1 MSPHQESKRGR
12 WRVPGTHWTLLP
24 AIVLLAGLCQG
35 AVLHAQEDTSSRWEQ
50 VARSVTIYRDP
61 WGVPHIFGPTDSSV
75 VFGHLYAQAED
86 NFWQVEENFILATGR
101 GAEVHG
107 EKSLPEDILVRALEI
122 RRLSIEEYER
132 SSPSLRKLCDA
143 FAGGL
148 NYFLEKNPGIKP
160 RLLKRFEPW
169 HVFAFCRY
177 GLYVQFVLRKAGV
190 RGRDA
195 QGALQELPP
204 ENSQGSNMWALA
216 PSRSTTG
223 HALLF
228 INPHQPF
235 FGAGQFYEAHLH
247 SEEGL
252 NISGASFF
260 GSLMPTLGHNEK
272 LGWSHTVNYPDIA
285 DLYVETFDRP
295 GKPLE
300 YRWGKGYRKA
310 REWSEELK
318 VDTPEGMR
326 TRRFL
331 FRKTHHGP
339 IVGSRGGKPTTLR
352 LARFEEGGQIAQWYA
367 MSRSS
372 SMAEFRKAVSRLAIP
387 MFNVMYA
394 DREGNIFYL
403 YNAAVPRRAAGFN
416 WSEPVDGSDPRTEW
430 KGYHPIEELP
440 QLLNPPGGFLQ
451 NCNQTPFKTT
461 NGNNPRPEDFPA
473 YMVTEKDNP
482 RGKISR
488 RLLSRPDSFSLDSLC
503 EAAFDTTVLVAEE
516 SIPGIVRAWEGIRRT
531 EKRRAKR
538 LEAPVAELKNWDR
551 VARIDSTAMTLFAIW
566 AELGK
571 FKLDP
576 RKDPRGALRNLH
588 KAVTGLRWYFGTWH
602 VPWGEIN
609 RLQRVPPG
617 SSIKFSDSEP
627 SLPIAGGPGWLGMVF
642 NFYARREE
650 GQKKRYGVAG
660 HSYVSVVSFGPA
672 TRARSIL
679 VFGQNADP
687 ASLHYFDQAKLYA
700 QKKFKPALFTREEI
714 EKNSKRVYHPG
725 EMTGKKQR

>member
-1 MSPHQESKRGR
+1 M
-12 WRVPGTHWTLLP
+12 TLIPEREAARCPVSEDRRMLLA
-24 AIVLLAGLCQG
+24 AILLLAGILPG
-35 AVLHAQEDTSSRWEQ
+35 PMLSAQQESSSRWDQ
-50 VARSVTIYRDP
+50 VARSVTIYRDA

-86 NFWQVEENFILATGR
+86 NFWQLEENFILATGR

-107 EKSLPEDILVRALEI
+107 EKSLPADILVRALEI

-132 SSPSLRKLCDA
+132 SSPALRELCDA

-148 NYFLEKNPGIKP
+148 NYFLAKNPGVKP

-195 QGALQELPP
+195 QGALKELPP

-216 PSRSTTG
+216 PSRSATG
-223 HALLF
+223 HAMLF

-260 GSLMPTLGHNEK
+260 GSLVPTLGHNEK

-285 DLYVETFDRP
+285 DLYIETFDSP

-300 YRWGKGYRKA
+300 YRWGDTYRKA
-310 REWSEELK
+310 VEWSEELG
-318 VDTPEGMR
+318 VQTPGGLEK
-326 TRRFL
+326 RRFV

-339 IVGSRGGKPTTLR
+339 VIGTRSGKPATLR

-367 MSRSS
+367 MARSS

-403 YNAAVPRRAAGFN
+403 YNAAVPRRAEEFN
-416 WSEPVDGSDPRTEW
+416 WSQPVDGSDPRTEW
-430 KGYHPIEELP
+430 KGYHSIDELP

-461 NGNNPRPEDFPA
+461 NATNPRPEEFPP
-473 YMVTEKDNP
+473 YMVTEEDNL

-488 RLLSRPDSFSLDSLC
+488 RLLSGPGKFSLDSLC
-503 EAAFDTTVLVAEE
+503 EAAFDTTVLLAEE
-516 SIPGIVRAWEGIRRT
+516 TIPGIVRAWERIRRSD
-531 EKRRAKR
+531 KRLAKR
-538 LEAPVAELKNWDR
+538 LEAPVAELKKWDR
-551 VARIDSTAMTLFAIW
+551 VARVDSSTMTLFAIW
-566 AELGK
+566 AELGQ

-576 RKDPRGALRNLH
+576 RKDPRGALRNLQ

-609 RLQRVPPG
+609 RLQRIPPG
-617 SSIKFSDSEP
+617 SDRKFSDTEP
-627 SLPIAGGPGWLGMVF
+627 SLPVAGGPGWLGMVF
-642 NFYARREE
+642 NFYARRQE

-660 HSYVSVVSFGPA
+660 HSYVSTVSFGPR

-687 ASLHYFDQAKLYA
+687 ASAHHFDQAKLYA

-725 EMTGKKQR
+725 QMTEEKP

>member
-1 MSPHQESKRGR
+1 MTLKPERKTGR
-12 WRVPGTHWTLLP
+12 CPAPGSRRTLLP
-24 AIVLLAGLCQG
+24 AIILLAGIFSG
-35 AVLHAQEDTSSRWEQ
+35 AALQAGENVSSRWEQ
-50 VARSVTIYRDP
+50 VARSVTIYRDA

-86 NFWQVEENFILATGR
+86 NFWQLEENFILATGR

-107 EKSLPEDILVRALEI
+107 EKFLPADILVRALEI

-132 SSPSLRKLCDA
+132 SPPALRELCEA

-148 NYFLEKNPGIKP
+148 NYFLARNPGVRP

-169 HVFAFCRY
+169 HAFAFCRY

-190 RGRDA
+190 RGQDA
-195 QGALQELPP
+195 QEALEELPP

-223 HALLF
+223 QAMLF

-252 NISGASFF
+252 NISGATFF
-260 GSLMPTLGHNEK
+260 GSPMPTLGHNEK

-285 DLYVETFDRP
+285 DLYLETFDRP

-300 YRWGKGYRKA
+300 YRWGETYRKA
-310 REWSEELK
+310 TEWSEELK
-318 VDTPEGMR
+318 IRTPAGLE
-326 TRRFL
+326 RRRIL

-339 IVGSRGGKPTTLR
+339 VVGTRNGKPLTLR
-352 LARFEEGGQIAQWYA
+352 LARFEEGGQIGQWYA
-367 MSRSS
+367 MARAASL
-372 SMAEFRKAVSRLAIP
+372 AEFRKAVSRLAIP

-394 DREGNIFYL
+394 DGKGNIFYL
-403 YNAAVPRRAAGFN
+403 YNAAVPRRAEEFN
-416 WSEPVDGSDPRTEW
+416 WSKPVDGSDPRTEW
-430 KGYHPIEELP
+430 KGYHSIEELP

-451 NCNQTPFKTT
+451 NCNQTPFLTT
-461 NGNNPRPEDFPA
+461 NTTNPRPEDYPA

-482 RGKISR
+482 RGRISR
-488 RLLSRPDSFSLDSLC
+488 QLLSGESKFSLDSLS
-503 EAAFDTTVLVAEE
+503 EAAFDTTVLLAEE
-516 SIPGIVRAWEGIRRT
+516 MIPGIVRAWERIRRT
-531 EKRRAKR
+531 DKRLAKR
-538 LEAPVAELKNWDR
+538 LEAPVALLKKWDR
-551 VARIDSTAMTLFAIW
+551 VARVDSSAMTLFAIW
-566 AELGK
+566 AELGQ

-576 RKDPRGALRNLH
+576 RKDPRGALRNLL
-588 KAVTGLRWYFGTWH
+588 KASTGLRWYFGTWQ

-617 SSIKFSDSEP
+617 SNRKFSDAEP

-660 HSYVSVVSFGPA
+660 HSYVSTISFGSLPQ
-672 TRARSIL
+672 ARSIL
-679 VFGQNADP
+679 VFGQSADP
-687 ASLHYFDQAKLYA
+687 ASSHHLDQAKLYA
-700 QKKFKPALFTREEI
+700 KKKLKPALFGREEI
-714 EKNSKRVYHPG
+714 EKNSRRVYHPG
-725 EMTGKKQR
+725 QMEKEKP